1 LKWNCRFFEFFLSIL
16 NTKPWNIDHKKGSSW
31 LETSIFSFN
40 AIHYSA
46 VYPTFLLFSFLD
58 HFRTS
63 KDWGKEEIKSH
74 TWGAAQNST
83 WKIEEK
89 QTVVSVTKL
98 FHVCV
103 FMYIFFFF
111 SVLKLLW
118 RDLSGMRHWSNR
130 SWPHSAPK
138 CAKMRLR
145 LKGCLAMLLSCLI
158 CLICFFQFFLFMF
171 VFVYF
176 VGCSCYHC
184 LFVIHKTMIRRMQLK
199 LKYKKMKRTVSS
211 SKQQ

>member
-1 LKWNCRFFEFFLSIL
+1 MKWNCRFFEFFLSIL

-103 FMYIFFFF
+103 FMYIFFLFSAEATLERFKRNEALVKQELASFRSKMCKDEAEAKRMFGDAVKLFDLFDLFF
-111 SVLKLLW
+111 SIFSIYVCFCVFCWLF
-118 RDLSGMRHWSNR
+118 
-130 SWPHSAPK
+130 
-138 CAKMRLR
+138 
-145 LKGCLAMLLSCLI
+145 LLSLFI
-158 CLICFFQFFLFMF
+158 CNP
-171 VFVYF
+171 
-176 VGCSCYHC
+176 
-184 LFVIHKTMIRRMQLK
+184 
-199 LKYKKMKRTVSS
+199 
-211 SKQQ
+211 